1 MHESGGLWVRRFAG
15 RPPPL
20 VALHGFS
27 QTGAMFGE
35 VAGLLGREVLAPD
48 LPGHGRSA
56 GIPVSF
62 ASAASGVVEVLASVG
77 GPVPLAGYSQG
88 GRVALA
94 VALERPDLVSHLVLV
109 SASAGIENEVERR
122 ERYRSDETL
131 ASELRTE
138 GIPSFLDR
146 WLDQAIFERL
156 ERRGTVWTA
165 ADRAVR
171 LENSVEGLAAA
182 LVGMGQGAQPY
193 LGGKLEALQMPV
205 LVIAG
210 GLDHKYV
217 SIAHAMSRALRFGT
231 LYIIP
236 EVGHSV
242 IGEQPSVVADLVSA
256 FLIAT
261 G

>member
-131 ASELRTE
+131 ASELRKE

-182 LVGMGQGAQPY
+182 LV
-193 LGGKLEALQMPV
+193 GKLEALQMPV